1 MTDPSPLEVLRARLA
16 LAVGNHAV
24 FDGWTVKA
32 VASAATQLGI
42 NLDQA
47 GLAMPKDASGLIDS
61 YAAAIDAAMT
71 TAFPPERIQA
81 MKIRERI
88 RSLVW
93 FRIESMAEAREAVRR
108 GLAILAMPQNA
119 PLAARIGW
127 RSCDAMW
134 RLAGDTATDFN
145 FYTKRMT
152 LGAVYASTL
161 VACSTTRPTALP
173 IPPLSSTGG
182 STTSCGS
189 KNGRPNGAARRSTVQ
204 ASAASSGGSAILR
217 NKNDCVRSVGA
228 FRQDAVDI
236 PSRCP
241 IAFGP

>member
-152 LGAVYASTL
+152 LGAVYTSTL
-161 VACSTTRPTALP
+161 VAWLDDSTDGFADTAAFLD
-173 IPPLSSTGG
+173 
-182 STTSCGS
+182 
-189 KNGRPNGAARRSTVQ
+189 RRIDNVMRFEKWK
-204 ASAASSGGSAILR
+204 AEWRGSALHRPSLSRFLGRLR
-217 NKNDCVRSVGA
+217 YPA
-228 FRQDAVDI
+228 Q
-236 PSRCP
+236 
-241 IAFGP
+241 